1 MLYPDTMPNDKD
13 LFPGL
18 GATSDPPPGPE
29 SSFLFRYEDIEGELR
44 DNPALA
50 LELAEDAVARDPS
63 DGSFLCLAAMA
74 AVRKGDPHTAHRYL
88 KRLDKK
94 FLPSPVTPVVR
105 AIAMAQENRWPVAQQ
120 LLRKHQLRATS
131 AVYTLPR
138 EMAVWARRWLRQI
151 ERWTPEER
159 EKPSGRTRA
168 RATKQTKQ
176 KESVATP
183 QTAEGPAPLPR
194 FSPLVTLN
202 LTLPTAGELIHLE
215 EREETRV
222 EDFLLKH
229 DLSRLS
235 LFKGFDELLCIP
247 KLHGVEHYW
256 YQVETVRKVLKQF
269 RGRVLLADEVGLGKT
284 IEAGMVLKEYILRG
298 MADRALILAPP
309 SLVGQWRDEME
320 TKFDIEFRTTHSSLL
335 HKDPAAFWSQAR
347 IIASIA
353 TARLPQHMKQLA
365 RHTFDIVV
373 VDEAH
378 HLKNRSTR
386 NWKLVDALKKRFLLL
401 LSATPVQNSLVE
413 IYNLLTLLKP
423 GLFATEKHFRT
434 AYVKPRH
441 PRVPI
446 NREHLQ
452 DLMRDVMIRNTRAL
466 VDVNLPPRQVVTI
479 RVAPSPEE
487 ADAYQALGRLI
498 REMREDQ
505 ALHHRL
511 TLHHL
516 LQAAGSSPAAATA
529 TIHRF
534 CAQDVPPAWQDIH
547 ARYAALTGTAKV
559 NALLELLGRNP
570 SEKKLIFVRFH
581 ETLKMLGE
589 ILGGQGLAFECFEGT
604 MTGPQKDEA
613 VERFRDEVDILL
625 CTESGGEGRNLQFC
639 NTMINF
645 DLHWNPQRIEQ
656 RIGRIHRIGQEREVF
671 VFNLAVRQTI
681 EDRILSILDEKINM
695 FELVVGEVQSI
706 LGDMEDRHGFVD
718 LVFRAWLQQT
728 EQSRDAA
735 FEDIVDKLMVARRHH
750 ETVKTYD
757 DELFGEEFEAV

>member
-1 MLYPDTMPNDKD
+1 MRDDKD
-13 LFPGL
+13 LFPDL
-18 GATSDPPPGPE
+18 DPTSDPPADADPSILLPE
-29 SSFLFRYEDIEGELR
+29 DAIEGELF
-44 DNPALA
+44 DNPGLA
-50 LELAEDAVARDPS
+50 LQLAKNAIENDPS
-63 DGSFLCLAAMA
+63 NGVFLILAAMA
-74 AVRKGDPHTAHRYL
+74 AVLQGDPRTAHRYL

-94 FLPSPVTPVVR
+94 FMPSPVTPVVR
-105 AIAMAQENRWPVAQQ
+105 AIALAQENRWPVAQQ
-120 LLRKHQLRATS
+120 LLRKHQIVATS
-131 AVYTLPR
+131 ACYLLPR
-138 EMAVWARRWLRQI
+138 NMTAWARRWLKKI
-151 ERWTPEER
+151 ERWTPEAR
-159 EKPSGRTRA
+159 EKSPRKERTRPTQ
-168 RATKQTKQ
+168 RAKQTEK
-176 KESVATP
+176 VAAP
-183 QTAEGPAPLPR
+183 QAAVVPAPLPR

-202 LTLPTAGELIHLE
+202 ITLPTTTDLTHLE
-215 EREETRV
+215 ERNETRI

-235 LFKGFDELLCIP
+235 LFRGFDELLCIP
-247 KLHGVEHYW
+247 QLHGVEHYW

-284 IEAGMVLKEYILRG
+284 IEAGMILKEYILRG

-309 SLVGQWRDEME
+309 SLVGQWREEME
-320 TKFDIEFRTTHSSLL
+320 TKFGVVFHTTQSSLL
-335 HKDPAAFWSQAR
+335 RKDPAAFWSQAH

-353 TARLPQHMKQLA
+353 TARLPRHMKHLA

-401 LSATPVQNSLVE
+401 LSATPVQNGLIE

-423 GLFATEKHFRT
+423 GLFTTEKGFRT

-446 NREHLQ
+446 NRERLQ

-466 VDVNLPPRQVVTI
+466 VDVRLPPRQVITL
-479 RVAPSPEE
+479 RVDPSPEE
-487 ADAYQALGRLI
+487 ADAYQSLGLLI

-505 ALHHRL
+505 AVHHRL
-511 TLHHL
+511 ALHHI

-529 TIHRF
+529 SIHRF

-547 ARYAALTGTAKV
+547 AGYAALTGTAKV
-559 NALLELLGRNP
+559 SALLELLERNP
-570 SEKKLIFVRFH
+570 NEKKLIFVRFR

-589 ILGGQGLAFECFEGT
+589 IFDDRGLAFARFEGT
-604 MTGPQKDEA
+604 MTGPQKDRS

-639 NTMINF
+639 NTLINF

-671 VFNLAVRQTI
+671 VFNLAVRRTI

-706 LGDMEDRHGFVD
+706 LGEMEDRHGFAE
-718 LVFRAWLQQT
+718 LVFGAWLQRT
-728 EQSRDAA
+728 EQSRHAA
-735 FEDIVDKLMVARRHH
+735 FEDIGNKLMVARRHH
-750 ETVKTYD
+750 ESVKAYD
-757 DELFGEEFEAV
+757 NELFGEEFEAV